1 MPEGDTLFRAAR
13 TRRGARTSARAVRCS
28 SSAREVSGL
37 SRPERSG
44 SGTRTPLTH
53 KGTICVR
60 AGSQVAFANPN
71 RPVARGGGSG
81 HPPRRPNLGSQ
92 LQRGNQRAASA
103 RPEPA
108 EPRGRATGEATLGL
122 ATRTAASLRRDLATL
137 VKCEPAWASA
147 ERRANSRGSRSGPLN
162 RRCWSH
168 PKSARLRGALPPRA
182 CVGPS
187 PATTCRGGDRAQ
199 AGLGRA
205 TAHRSLRWP
214 RAILFVEGP
223 SLRTRA
229 CMS

>member
-81 HPPRRPNLGSQ
+81 HPPRRPNLVPSFNVGTSAPPARAPSLLSPGGERLARRLWVSQ
-92 LQRGNQRAASA
+92 HGRLLRCGGIWQRSSNAN
-103 RPEPA
+103 
-108 EPRGRATGEATLGL
+108 PRGRQRSGARIPEAAAAVRSTAGAG
-122 ATRTAASLRRDLATL
+122 ATRSR
-137 VKCEPAWASA
+137 
-147 ERRANSRGSRSGPLN
+147 RGSGARCRLERASDLLPRQPAAAVIGPRQVSAGRPRTGPCVGPGQSCSSRARRSGP
-162 RRCWSH
+162 
-168 PKSARLRGALPPRA
+168 A
-182 CVGPS
+182 
-187 PATTCRGGDRAQ
+187 PA
-199 AGLGRA
+199 
-205 TAHRSLRWP
+205 
-214 RAILFVEGP
+214 
-223 SLRTRA
+223 
-229 CMS
+229 